1 MGKYSKKN
9 LRGNWQEEDMQNAL
23 RVVRTSK
30 LSTKAATVNYKV
42 LRRTLREYLA
52 ENKQSKSKLGSKL
65 YFHHSRR
72 KSYPRK
78 LLG

>member
-42 LRRTLREYLA
+42 LRRTLITYLA
-52 ENKQSKSKLGSKL
+52 EN
-65 YFHHSRR
+65 
-72 KSYPRK
+72 
-78 LLG
+78 